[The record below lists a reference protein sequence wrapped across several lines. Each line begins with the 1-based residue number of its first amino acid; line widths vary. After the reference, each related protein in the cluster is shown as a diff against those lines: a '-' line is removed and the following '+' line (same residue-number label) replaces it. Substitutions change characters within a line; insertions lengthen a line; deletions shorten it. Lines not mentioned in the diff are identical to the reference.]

1 MLPWITSPP
10 NVIFIQ
16 PHGFL
21 EDSYM
26 PLPIKDIDWVE
37 VNYSNRGDYGAN
49 IVLVYLKDYD
59 YEETKKSYNTK
70 IINKPWFNQ
79 LLPDKAYIHWDDTI
93 EIIINERVNVDII
106 TEDEAEDI
114 IDNVQSLTM
123 MQQVPCSL

>member
-1 MLPWITSPP
+1 
-10 NVIFIQ
+10 
-16 PHGFL
+16 
-21 EDSYM
+21 M

-37 VNYSNRGDYGAN
+37 VNYSDRDDYGAN
-49 IVLVYLKDYD
+49 IVSVYLKDYD

-70 IINKPWFNQ
+70 IINKPRFDR

-93 EIIINERVNVDII
+93 EIMVNERVDII
-106 TEDEAEDI
+106 TKDEAEDI